1 MSIWGKI
8 IGGAAGFAIGG
19 PLGALLGV
27 SVGHAVVDSGLL
39 GSAVKSADDGT
50 KKITFTIGVIALSA
64 KMAKADGQVTRD
76 EIEAFKNIFRVPPHE
91 VRNVGRVFDMAR
103 QDTAGYEAYAAQIA
117 KLFAGNPTVLEELL
131 GALFYIAKADGVIHP
146 GEEKFLQNVG
156 NIFGFSGDDY
166 DRIRGMHLGLD
177 QASPY
182 TILGVSPDISDDDLK
197 KEYRKLVRD
206 NHPDKMIAGGMP
218 QEFIE
223 VANER
228 LAAINAAYD
237 QVAARRGLN

>member
-8 IGGAAGFAIGG
+8 IGGAAGFAVGG
-19 PLGALLGV
+19 PLGALVGAGL
-27 SVGHAVVDSGLL
+27 GHAVVDSGLL
-39 GSAVKSADDGT
+39 RDAVKSADEGT
-50 KKITFTIGVIALSA
+50 RRITFTIGVIALAA

-76 EIEAFKNIFRVPPHE
+76 EVDAFKNIFRVPPHE
-91 VRNVGRVFDMAR
+91 VKNVGRVFDMAR

-117 KLFAGNPTVLEELL
+117 KLFVDDRNVLEELL

-146 GEEKFLQNVG
+146 GEEEFLKNVAG
-156 NIFGFSGDDY
+156 IFGFSEDDFA
-166 DRIRGMHLGLD
+166 RIRGMHLGLD
-177 QASPY
+177 QSDPY
-182 TILGVSPDISDDDLK
+182 TILGVPPDISDADLK

-206 NHPDKMIAGGMP
+206 NHPDKMIADGMP

-228 LAAINAAYD
+228 LATINAAYD
-237 QVAARRGLN
+237 KVAARRGLN